1 VDGANAHSQ
10 VIVAHDVRDCMWVM
24 ARTPIAAPSDYDARL
39 ARMNALAYPVDK
51 VRKVPRQ

>member
-1 VDGANAHSQ
+1 M
-10 VIVAHDVRDCMWVM
+10 AHDVRDYMWVT

-39 ARMNALAYPVDK
+39 ARMNALAYPMDK